1 METETK
7 EQLAN
12 QKPATVGRIVHFYP
26 GNKVERQGNV
36 YALPNGMDFAPAIIT
51 QVCSADHINLTVF
64 VMARSD
70 QHIPNPI
77 MNAWS
82 IRNKFLLSEGELDS
96 SPYWVYPPMV

>member
-1 METETK
+1 MSTEQ

-26 GNKVERQGNV
+26 GSRAEGTGNE
-36 YALPNGMDFAPAIIT
+36 YKLPNGMDFAPAIIT

-70 QHIPNPI
+70 QGIPNPV

-82 IRNKFLLSEGELDS
+82 IKNKFPLSEGELDN